1 MPTIILEK
9 IKQAN
14 GKTYAL
20 VDAADVEMPDGK
32 RLSEVEFGGGND
44 PRLDELLVD
53 KERIILEYDAR
64 PFETDSLIEGFRAW
78 SAVPALFKLEDGKEY
93 KVQWGEEVFTCT
105 AAAMNLS
112 GIPGI
117 GAGNASF
124 IGLGDDTKE
133 PFLLGYSVEQDV
145 NIILTNSE
153 AEENSFGIS
162 VVEPKV
168 SENFLPATATT
179 RTPVSIDMTEFSS
192 KGIVTEIYED
202 GSTFSHTIEVDLDGK
217 PVKITDSDGKVLTLT
232 W

>member
-32 RLSEVEFGGGND
+32 RLSEVEFGGGGD

-53 KERIILEYDAR
+53 KERIILKYEAR
-64 PFETDSLIEGFRAW
+64 PFETNELVEGYRAW
-78 SAVPALFKLEDGKEY
+78 IAVPALFALEDGKEY
-93 KVQWGEEVFTCT
+93 KVKWGEDVFACK
-105 AAAMNLS
+105 ASAMNLS

-124 IGLGDDTKE
+124 IGLGDDTQE
-133 PFLLGYSVEQDV
+133 PFVLGYSVEQDV

-168 SENFLPATATT
+168 SADFLPVSETT
-179 RTPVSIDMTEFSS
+179 RKPVSIDMTQFSAH
-192 KGIVTEIYED
+192 GIVTEVYED
-202 GSTFSHTIEVDLDGK
+202 GSTFSHTIEVDMEGK